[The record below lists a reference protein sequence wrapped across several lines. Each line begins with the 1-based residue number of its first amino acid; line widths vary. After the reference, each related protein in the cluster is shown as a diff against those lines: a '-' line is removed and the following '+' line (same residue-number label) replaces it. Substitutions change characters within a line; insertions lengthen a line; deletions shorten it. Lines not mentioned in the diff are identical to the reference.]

1 MTIPE
6 MQPKVLNA
14 KESSGVGL
22 KDSNTYALIP
32 FAAIHRAA
40 SSANSGDMKRES
52 YAIAMPFFCP
62 FALII

>member
-6 MQPKVLNA
+6 MQPSVLSA

-22 KDSNTYALIP
+22 SDSNTYALMP
-32 FAAIHRAA
+32 FAAMHSAA

-52 YAIAMPFFCP
+52 YAIAIPFSCP
-62 FALII
+62 FALIM